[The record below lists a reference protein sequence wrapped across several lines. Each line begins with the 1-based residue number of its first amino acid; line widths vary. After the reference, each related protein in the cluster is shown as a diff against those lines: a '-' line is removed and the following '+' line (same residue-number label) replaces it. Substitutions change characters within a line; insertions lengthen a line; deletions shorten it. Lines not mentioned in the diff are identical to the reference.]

1 MNSQQVKN
9 TSNRV
14 TRISMSLPTKLLKE
28 FDKSTSKAG
37 FSDRSKA
44 IQAAIHAFVDINEW
58 NGTRNQSGAGAIVL
72 LYDNHIYN
80 QNRDSVHLQHHY
92 SDVISA
98 SNHIHLDQNNCL
110 ETIMVKGRVSR
121 IKALVRVLSQ
131 NGGIK
136 SIKFQFMTLV

>member
-1 MNSQQVKN
+1 MNNQQLKN

-14 TRISMSLPTKLLKE
+14 TRISMSLPTKLLRE
-28 FDKSTSKAG
+28 FDKSTTKAG

-44 IQAAIHAFVDINEW
+44 IQAAIHAFVDVNEW
-58 NGTRNQSGAGAIVL
+58 KSSHNQSGAGAIVL
-72 LYDNHIYN
+72 LYDNHVYN
-80 QNRDSVHLQHHY
+80 QNRDFLHLQHNY

-98 SNHIHLDQNNCL
+98 SSHIHLDQTNCM

-131 NGGIK
+131 NAGIK
-136 SIKFQFMTLV
+136 SIKFHFMTLV